1 MRFVVLGAGA
11 IGSVLGARL
20 ARAGHDVHLVGR
32 RAHVDAIH
40 AHGLRVRTPDGEDV
54 VRLDAVTTIADLAA
68 RPIWSEVDAV
78 VLCVKSQ
85 DTAGALRELA
95 RHAEPE
101 LPVLCAQNGV
111 ANEDTALRMFANV
124 YGVLVACPTAY
135 LEPGVVHA
143 YSAPVTGVLDIG
155 RYPHGRDAFAAQV
168 SRVLSGAG
176 YGSEVYAD
184 ITAYKYG
191 KLVTNLGNAVEALCG
206 PNARGGNLDR
216 LAMDEARTVLFS
228 AGIHAEFAPVSP
240 LVQVRPVGGERRP
253 GGSSW
258 QSLYRRTGGIETDY
272 LNGEIVRLGR
282 LHGVPTP
289 VNAALQRAAD
299 RLAVSGGEPGSVSEL
314 ELLRAVVDARA
325 PGPGP
330 RAAD

>member
-20 ARAGHDVHLVGR
+20 AQSGHGVHLVGR
-32 RAHVDAIH
+32 RAHVDAIR
-40 AHGLRVRTPDGEDV
+40 AHGLRVRFPDGEDV
-54 VRLDAVTTIADLAA
+54 VRLDAVTDIATLDPLVDWAD
-68 RPIWSEVDAV
+68 VDAV

-95 RHAEPE
+95 RHAPSWV
-101 LPVLCAQNGV
+101 PILCAQNGV
-111 ANEDTALRMFANV
+111 TNEDTALRLFANV
-124 YGVLVACPTAY
+124 YGVLVACPTAF
-135 LEPGVVHA
+135 LEPGIVHA
-143 YSAPVTGVLDIG
+143 YSSPVTGVLDIG
-155 RYPHGRDAFAAQV
+155 RHPRGRDAFAAQV

-176 YGSEVYAD
+176 YGSDVFED

-206 PNARGGNLDR
+206 PSARGGNLDR

-289 VNAALQRAAD
+289 VNAELQRAAN
-299 RLAVSGGEPGSVSEL
+299 RLVATGGEPGSVSEL
-314 ELLRAVVDARA
+314 DLLRAVVDGRDST
-325 PGPGP
+325 
-330 RAAD
+330 R